1 MKKKLNVGVVVTLSG
16 RWPRELP
23 EKRFKEY
30 GEWTIN
36 AFPECNVVSFDR
48 VVCTKEDMEEC
59 IDSFKK
65 QEVELLIMVYGAF
78 TGDDIC
84 CGFADALSVPII
96 LWAPREEEW
105 VREDRLYANA
115 LCCAAMNGASLC
127 VFMHHIILYLEIKK
141 KNALQQK

>member
-36 AFPECNVVSFDR
+36 AFPECNVVRFDR

-65 QEVELLIMVYGAF
+65 QEVELLIMVYGAQV
-78 TGDDIC
+78 TT
-84 CGFADALSVPII
+84 FAVVLQMPC
-96 LWAPREEEW
+96 LYQLYYGLRERKNGY
-105 VREDRLYANA
+105 VRTDCMRTHYA
-115 LCCAAMNGASLC
+115 
-127 VFMHHIILYLEIKK
+127 VR
-141 KNALQQK
+141 Q

>member
-48 VVCTKEDMEEC
+48 RYGGVHRQFQKTGSRIVDHGLWC
-59 IDSFKK
+59 IH
-65 QEVELLIMVYGAF
+65 
-78 TGDDIC
+78 
-84 CGFADALSVPII
+84 
-96 LWAPREEEW
+96 R
-105 VREDRLYANA
+105 
-115 LCCAAMNGASLC
+115 
-127 VFMHHIILYLEIKK
+127 
-141 KNALQQK
+141 

>member
-1 MKKKLNVGVVVTLSG
+1 MTLSG

-36 AFPECNVVSFDR
+36 AFSECNVVRFDR

-65 QEVELLIMVYGAF
+65 
-78 TGDDIC
+78 TGSRIVDH
-84 CGFADALSVPII
+84 G
-96 LWAPREEEW
+96 LWCIHR
-105 VREDRLYANA
+105 
-115 LCCAAMNGASLC
+115 
-127 VFMHHIILYLEIKK
+127 
-141 KNALQQK
+141 

>member
-36 AFPECNVVSFDR
+36 AFPECNVVRFDR

-65 QEVELLIMVYGAF
+65 QEVELLIMVYGEF
-78 TGDDIC
+78 TCDDI
-84 CGFADALSVPII
+84 
-96 LWAPREEEW
+96 
-105 VREDRLYANA
+105 
-115 LCCAAMNGASLC
+115 
-127 VFMHHIILYLEIKK
+127 
-141 KNALQQK
+141 